1 MMGSAALDIIDGIT
15 AAALLGVIVVGLG
28 FLGLPALY
36 LLEWAQGK
44 LRAQP
49 PSSSCTN
56 GTLPAVLV
64 QMPVYN
70 EPPGVVEGLLRSV
83 AALDWPKD
91 RLHMQLLDDSS
102 PAHRIA
108 GQMLVGRL
116 RDHGFLADHLVR
128 DHRDGYKGGA
138 LAAGLQESDAPFV
151 AILDADFRPPSNWLN
166 TAIPALMAEPSAGF
180 IQSRCEFS
188 NAETNWLTRAQS
200 LLFDSHFIMEQSVRA
215 RAGMLF
221 QFNGTGG
228 IWRRQAIVE
237 AGGWNADS
245 ICEDLDLTIR
255 AALAGWKGLFSLY
268 PAVIGLVPDQM
279 RHWRVQQRRWA
290 TGFAQIARKLTV
302 PIWWSRWSPAEKL
315 QAGFLIFYQSALPII
330 AVSAVAL
337 LIDSALHAGISPL
350 IAPLIA
356 TILILF
362 LPVVVG
368 MTLPPY
374 LELRRGGVLR
384 YLSAV
389 CALPPLILYLSLANA
404 RPIVAAFFGRREV
417 FKRTPKPLPELPVP
431 RR

>member
-15 AAALLGVIVVGLG
+15 AAALLGVIMVGLG
-28 FLGLPALY
+28 FLVLPALY

-44 LRAQP
+44 LRLR
-49 PSSSCTN
+49 SSSL
-56 GTLPAVLV
+56 GTSGPLPVVLI

-70 EPPGVVEGLLRSV
+70 EPPEVVEGLLESV
-83 AALDWPKD
+83 ARLDWPKD
-91 RLHMQLLDDSS
+91 RLHLQLLDDSS
-102 PAHRIA
+102 IVHRTA
-108 GQMLVGRL
+108 GQQFIGRL
-116 RDHGFLADHLVR
+116 RDRGFYADHLIR
-128 DHRDGYKGGA
+128 DNREGYKAGA
-138 LAAGLQESDAPFV
+138 MAAGLLESDAPFV
-151 AILDADFRPPSNWLN
+151 AILDADFRPPPNWLS
-166 TAIPALMAEPSAGF
+166 TAIPVLMAEPAAGF

-200 LLFDSHFIMEQSVRA
+200 LLFDSHFIMEQGVRA

-228 IWRRQAIVE
+228 IWRRRAIEE

-245 ICEDLDLTIR
+245 LCEDLDLTIR
-255 AALAGWKGLFSLY
+255 AALAGWRGLFSLH
-268 PAVIGLVPDQM
+268 PAVIGLVPDQV

-290 TGFAQIARKLTV
+290 SGFAQIARKLSA
-302 PIWWSRWSPAEKL
+302 PIWWSRWSLAEKL
-315 QAGFLIFYQSALPII
+315 QAGFLIFYQSALPVI
-330 AVSAVAL
+330 AVAAVAL
-337 LIDSALHAGISPL
+337 LVDTVLHAGISLL
-350 IAPLIA
+350 IAPLIVA
-356 TILILF
+356 ILILF

-374 LELRRGGVLR
+374 LELRRGGVPR

-404 RPIVAAFFGRREV
+404 RPIVAAFFGRSEV
-417 FKRTPKPLPELPVP
+417 FKRTPKPVPELPVV

>member
-1 MMGSAALDIIDGIT
+1 MMGYSAFAIIDGIT
-15 AAALLGVIVVGLG
+15 AAALSGVILVGLG
-28 FLGLPALY
+28 FLMLPALY
-36 LLEWAQGK
+36 LLEWARGMVRVHP
-44 LRAQP
+44 LVSP
-49 PSSSCTN
+49 CIDETS
-56 GTLPAVLV
+56 PAVLI

-70 EPPGVVEGLLRSV
+70 EPPEVVEGLLMSV

-91 RLHMQLLDDSS
+91 RLHLQLLDDSS
-102 PAHRIA
+102 IAHRA
-108 GQMLVGRL
+108 TGHMLMGRL
-116 RDHGFLADHLVR
+116 RDRGFRADHLVR
-128 DHRDGYKGGA
+128 DNREGYKAGA
-138 LAAGLQESDAPFV
+138 LAAGLRESDAPLV
-151 AILDADFRPPSNWLN
+151 ALLDADFRPPSNWLA
-166 TAIPALMAEPSAGF
+166 TAIPALTADPSAGF

-188 NAETNWLTRAQS
+188 NAQTNWLTRAQG
-200 LLFDSHFIMEQSVRA
+200 LLFDSHFIMEQGVRA

-228 IWRRQAIVE
+228 IWRRQAIAD
-237 AGGWNADS
+237 AGGWTADS
-245 ICEDLDLTIR
+245 LCEDLDLTIR
-255 AALAGWKGLFSLY
+255 AALAGWKGLFLLN

-302 PIWWSRWSPAEKL
+302 RILRSRWSLTEKL

-330 AVSAVAL
+330 AIAAVAL
-337 LIDSALHAGISPL
+337 LIDIALHGGVSRL
-350 IAPLIA
+350 IAPLIV

-374 LELRRGGVLR
+374 LELKRGGVSR

-404 RPIVAAFFGRREV
+404 RPIVAAFFGRSEV
-417 FKRTPKPLPELPVP
+417 FKRTPKPVPELPVP
-431 RR
+431 RG

>member
-1 MMGSAALDIIDGIT
+1 MMGSSAIGIIDGIT
-15 AAALLGVIVVGLG
+15 AAALLGVILVGLG

-44 LRAQP
+44 LRILPA
-49 PSSSCTN
+49 SSPCADEN
-56 GTLPAVLV
+56 LPAVLI
-64 QMPVYN
+64 QMPIYN
-70 EPPGVVEGLLRSV
+70 EPPEVVDGLLKSV

-91 RLHMQLLDDSS
+91 RLHLQLLDDSS
-102 PAHRIA
+102 IA
-108 GQMLVGRL
+108 YRAAGRLFVGRL
-116 RDHGFLADHLVR
+116 RDRGFRADHLVR
-128 DHRDGYKGGA
+128 DNRNGYKAGA
-138 LAAGLQESDAPFV
+138 LAAGLRNSDAPFI
-151 AILDADFRPPSNWLN
+151 AILDADFRPPADWLN
-166 TAIPALMAEPSAGF
+166 AAIPALMAQPSAGF

-200 LLFDSHFIMEQSVRA
+200 LLFDSHFIMEQGVRA

-221 QFNGTGG
+221 QFNGTAG
-228 IWRRQAIVE
+228 IWRRSAIE
-237 AGGWNADS
+237 DAGGWKADS
-245 ICEDLDLTIR
+245 LCEDLDLTIR
-255 AALAGWKGLFSLY
+255 AALAGWKGLFSPN

-290 TGFAQIARKLTV
+290 TGFAQIARTLTV
-302 PIWWSRWSPAEKL
+302 PIWLSRWNLLEKL
-315 QAGFLIFYQSALPII
+315 QAGFLVFYQSALPVI
-330 AVSAVAL
+330 AVAAVAL
-337 LIDSALHAGISPL
+337 LIDTTLHAGISPY
-350 IAPLIA
+350 IAPLIV

-417 FKRTPKPLPELPVP
+417 FKRTPKPVPELPVP
-431 RR
+431 RL